1 MKKLLAVLFTM
12 ALAVSL
18 SAPVFAAP
26 TAQDSGTTAS
36 SSGKKKSKTHHHHK
50 KSKKSKS
57 SGSGM

>member
-36 SSGKKKSKTHHHHK
+36 TSGKKKSKHHHSK

-57 SGSGM
+57 SSGSGM